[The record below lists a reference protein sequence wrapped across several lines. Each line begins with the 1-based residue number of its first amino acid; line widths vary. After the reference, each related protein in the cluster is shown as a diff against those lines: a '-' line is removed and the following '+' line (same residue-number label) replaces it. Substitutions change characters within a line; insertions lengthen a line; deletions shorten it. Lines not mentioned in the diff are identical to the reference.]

1 MLDVSIW
8 GAFIGG
14 LIVFFS
20 PCVLPIV
27 PFYISYM
34 AGAGLAGLKEDGV
47 IPSDI
52 RRKALISSLFFSLGI
67 ITVFV
72 LLGAAAF
79 SISQAFRSFQNE
91 FRWVA
96 GVVIFLMGFHFLGI
110 LRIGFLDRQFQ
121 VNAGDTSKMDAVG
134 SYRRKALI
142 SSLFFSLGIITVF
155 VLLGAAA
162 FSISQVF
169 RSFQTEFRW
178 VAGAVI
184 FLMGFH
190 FLGILRIGFLD
201 RQFQVNAG
209 DTSKMDAFG
218 SYLVGLAFAAGWTPC
233 VGGVLTAVI
242 MTASLESTAF
252 EGIFLLFVFGVG
264 LTLPFVF
271 AALFI
276 KPFLK
281 FAANF
286 RPYLGYVEKLMGL
299 ILIFF
304 SILLV
309 TGSISRIANWML
321 LVFPELFGV

>member
-79 SISQAFRSFQNE
+79 SISQAFRSFQDE
-91 FRWVA
+91 FRWFA
-96 GVVIFLMGFHFLGI
+96 GTIIFLMGLHFLGVFK
-110 LRIGFLDRQFQ
+110 IGFLDRQFQ
-121 VNAGDTSKMDAVG
+121 VNAGDTSKMDAV
-134 SYRRKALI
+134 
-142 SSLFFSLGIITVF
+142 
-155 VLLGAAA
+155 
-162 FSISQVF
+162 
-169 RSFQTEFRW
+169 
-178 VAGAVI
+178 
-184 FLMGFH
+184 
-190 FLGILRIGFLD
+190 
-201 RQFQVNAG
+201 
-209 DTSKMDAFG
+209 G

-264 LTLPFVF
+264 LTLPFVL

-309 TGSISRIANWML
+309 TGSISTIANWMM